1 MKSNVSISKYTHVA
15 IFTRVITDA
24 EAELPVTPGGPG
36 TRCVTAR
43 PGRALMGW
51 PGGAS

>member
-1 MKSNVSISKYTHVA
+1 MQANMSISKYTHVA

-36 TRCVTAR
+36 TRCATAR
-43 PGRALMGW
+43 PGRELRGW
-51 PGGAS
+51 PGGGS